1 VLHDAMLFRLRVRR
15 AFCLVVLQILAGPHF
30 YRSFLN
36 SSRPAGLRILRAV
49 VSTRNEGQNTQ
60 MAPILSAVVHTADA
74 DESSDDEYDGDVS
87 GSPEAASKWLRKAC
101 VHEKS
106 EGSVDTI
113 ASFLGKLDAVVLAK
127 AVGQGNKNGKAAL
140 HFASQLRGDD
150 VELVALLLNA
160 GADVNA
166 ATRRGHTPLVF
177 AAGRGHSKIVQLLLR
192 RGANP
197 RVIVVTGDTPV
208 SMGRARLDA
217 ETFALLEAAEKS
229 FDGPWEDSRNAS
241 DALQAQA
248 EHMKTCPHWRRK
260 LQQKEA
266 AAQEAQ
272 REQLSADIAAR
283 ISKILDGSLNR
294 TEFVTVVAETCGTRR
309 GRSILDD
316 ALQKA
321 IGVSLRTKSVTLIG
335 LLQLLDE
342 EALGRA
348 LHQIGHHDRRPLRTI
363 LSALL
368 KELET
373 SPFWLDS
380 IAVTDITA
388 AASLHLAMEVIRFK
402 VQFTTD
408 EDRFAVEKLWEK
420 LQAWAQLSNS
430 YTPEV
435 SLAAGTSLSRRQG
448 GPAVTELLQR
458 LRWACSMQ
466 AVTPMW
472 AQMMENVVEEAFRKQ
487 KSSLLYDAVKT
498 SVMMP
503 PWVLEQLSGNGKIPT
518 SKAVCNGYAA
528 VNKSKKSLSVSAS
541 EYTLPVQHD
550 WISDSVGLASARRI
564 LESCFETQKVFVG
577 VDTEWGVCGKT
588 PSVVQIAIHEHAW
601 VIDTA
606 TPTAETRA
614 FFQWLF
620 QSDSASFLGFAFAP
634 DADKLAELMKDG
646 QNDATV
652 QIEVIDLQKLAMQH
666 MRSKGH
672 TPGLKSVAATWLGVH
687 LDKTEQCSDWDRRP
701 LSESQ
706 MRYAASDASVLLEI
720 AAAMGLVAAT
730 G

>member
-1 VLHDAMLFRLRVRR
+1 MLFRLRARR
-15 AFCLVVLQILAGPHF
+15 AVCLVVLQILAGPHF
-30 YRSFLN
+30 CRSFLN
-36 SSRPAGLRILRAV
+36 SSRPAGLGILRAGFPA
-49 VSTRNEGQNTQ
+49 RNDGQNTR
-60 MAPILSAVVHTADA
+60 MAPILSAVVLTADP
-74 DESSDDEYDGDVS
+74 DESSDDEYDGDAS

-101 VHEKS
+101 VHQKS

-113 ASFLGKLDAVVLAK
+113 ASFLGSLDAVVLAK
-127 AVGQGNKNGKAAL
+127 AVGQGNQNGKAAL

-150 VELVALLLNA
+150 VELVELLLDA

-197 RVIVVTGDTPV
+197 RVIVVTGDTPL

-266 AAQEAQ
+266 AAEEAQ
-272 REQLSADIAAR
+272 REQLSADLAAR
-283 ISKILDGSLNR
+283 ISKILAGALNR

-321 IGVSLRTKSVTLIG
+321 IGASLRTGGVTLVG

-348 LHQIGHHDRRPLRTI
+348 LHHIGHHDRRPLRTI

-368 KELET
+368 KELAT
-373 SPFWLDS
+373 SPYWLDT

-388 AASLHLAMEVIRFK
+388 AASLHLAMEVIRLK
-402 VQFTTD
+402 TRFTF
-408 EDRFAVEKLWEK
+408 EDRLAVEKLWEG
-420 LQAWAQLSNS
+420 LQAWARLSNS

-466 AVTPMW
+466 AATPMW

-487 KSSLLYDAVKT
+487 KSSLLHDAVKD

-503 PWVLEQLSGNGKIPT
+503 AWVLEQLSGNGKIAT
-518 SKAVCNGYAA
+518 MASKAACNGYAKA
-528 VNKSKKSLSVSAS
+528 AEKSFSAPAS
-541 EYTLPVQHD
+541 EYILSVQHD
-550 WISDSVGLASARRI
+550 WISDSVGLASVRRV
-564 LESCFETQKVFVG
+564 LERFFETQKVFVG

-588 PSVVQIAIHEHAW
+588 PSVVQLAIHEHAW

-606 TPTAETRA
+606 APSAETRA
-614 FFQWLF
+614 FFRWLF
-620 QSDSASFLGFAFAP
+620 QCESASFLGFAFAP
-634 DADKLAELMKDG
+634 DADKLAELMRDE

-652 QIEVIDLQKLAMQH
+652 DIEVIDLQKLAMQH
-666 MRSKGH
+666 MSSKGH

-706 MRYAASDASVLLEI
+706 MRYAAADATVLLEI
-720 AAAMGLVAAT
+720 AAAMGLAAVT
-730 G
+730 K